1 MDWKTEYAEK
11 IVSADDAVRL
21 VKSGQRIFL
30 TGNCSV
36 PRELLSALI
45 RYAPDLQNVEICQA
59 LTIIGSEYVDPCMA
73 GHLRVNSL
81 FASANVRKAIHE
93 CRADFT
99 PVHLS
104 EFPLLFMKGVL
115 KVDVAFVHLSTPD
128 DQGYCTYGVESGL
141 TKGPAESAKIIIAE
155 INEQMPRLLGDT
167 LVHISKLDAIVPVN
181 YPLAEIPMPDMDSD
195 PVMEKIGQFI
205 AERITDGATLQMG
218 IGDIPNAVLRYLG
231 HKKNLGI
238 HSELI
243 SDGVIDLVEKG
254 IINNSQKT
262 IHKGK
267 ITTGFLLGSRTLH
280 RWCDNNPIV
289 EMQRTEYVNHPMTIA
304 KNKKMVAINSA
315 IEIDLTGQVCSD
327 SIGTKI
333 YSGTGGQM
341 DFIYGSS
348 LAQDGMPIIALPSSS
363 TSSNGTVHN
372 KIVPMLKPGAGVVTT
387 RNHVHYVAT
396 EYGMVDL
403 YGKSFRQRAQSLIS
417 IAHPDFRD
425 ELTAEAKKLNYI
437 E

>member
-11 IVSADDAVRL
+11 IVSADDAVRS

-45 RYAPDLQNVEICQA
+45 RYAPRLKNVEICQA
-59 LTIIGSEYVDPCMA
+59 LTIIGSEYVEPSMA
-73 GHLRVNSL
+73 GHLRINSL
-81 FASANVRKAIHE
+81 FASTNVRKAIHE
-93 CRADFT
+93 GRADFT

-115 KVDVAFVHLSTPD
+115 SVDVAFVQLSPPD
-128 DQGYCTYGVESGL
+128 DHGYCTYGVESGL
-141 TKGPAESAKIIIAE
+141 TIGPAEASKIIIAE
-155 INEQMPRLLGDT
+155 INEQMPRMLGDT
-167 LVHISKLDAIVPVN
+167 LVHVSKLDKIVLVN
-181 YPLAEIPMPDMDSD
+181 YPLAEIPMPDIESD
-195 PVMEKIGQFI
+195 PVMEKIGQHI
-205 AERITDGATLQMG
+205 AERIPDGATLQLG
-218 IGDIPNAVLRYLG
+218 IGDIPNAVLKYLA
-231 HKKNLGI
+231 HKKDLGI

-243 SDGVIDLVEKG
+243 SDGVIELIEKG
-254 IINNSQKT
+254 VINNSQKT

-267 ITTGFLLGSRTLH
+267 VTTGFLLGSRTLH

-289 EMQRTEYVNHPMTIA
+289 EIQRTEYVNHPLTISKNRKMT
-304 KNKKMVAINSA
+304 AINSA
-315 IEIDLTGQVCSD
+315 IEVDFTGQVCSD
-327 SIGTKI
+327 SIGPKI

-348 LAQDGMPIIALPSSS
+348 LAEEGMPIIALPSTS
-363 TSSNGTVHN
+363 TGSNGVIHN

-387 RNHVHYVAT
+387 RNHVHYVVT

-403 YGKSFRQRAQSLIS
+403 YGKSFRQRAKALIS

-425 ELTAEAKKLNYI
+425 ELTLEAKKLNYI
-437 E
+437 D

>member
-1 MDWKTEYAEK
+1 MDWKTEYAGK
-11 IVSADDAVRL
+11 IVSADEAVRF

-45 RYAPDLQNVEICQA
+45 RFAPELFDVEICQA
-59 LTIIGSEYVDPCMA
+59 LTIIGSEYVEPEME
-73 GHLRVNSL
+73 GHLRINSL

-93 CRADFT
+93 GRADFT

-104 EFPLLFMKGVL
+104 EFPLIFMKGVL
-115 KVDVAFVHLSTPD
+115 PVDVAFVHLSVPD
-128 DQGYCTYGVESGL
+128 DDGFCTYGVESGL
-141 TKGPAESAKIIIAE
+141 TKGPAESAKIMIAE

-167 LVHISKLDAIVPVN
+167 RVHISKMDAIVPVD
-181 YPLAEIPMPDMDSD
+181 YPLAEIPMPDLACD
-195 PVMEKIGQFI
+195 PVMEKIGAHI
-205 AERITDGATLQMG
+205 AERIKEGATLQLG
-218 IGDIPNAVLRYLG
+218 IGDIPNAVLHYLG
-231 HKKNLGI
+231 NKKDLGI

-243 SDGVIDLVEKG
+243 SDGVIPLVEKG
-254 IINNSQKT
+254 IINNSKKT
-262 IHKGK
+262 LHPGK
-267 ITTGFLLGSRTLH
+267 ITTGFLLGSHTLH
-280 RWCDNNPIV
+280 KWCDRNSLV
-289 EMQRTEYVNHPMTIA
+289 EIQRTEYVNHPMIIA

-327 SIGTKI
+327 SIGPKI

-341 DFIYGSS
+341 DFIYGAS
-348 LAQDGMPIIALPSSS
+348 LAEEGMPIIALPSSS

-387 RNHVHYVAT
+387 RNHVHFVAT

-403 YGKSFRQRAQSLIS
+403 YGKSIRQRAQALIS

-425 ELTAEAKKLNYI
+425 ELTREAKKLNYI
-437 E
+437 

>member
-1 MDWKTEYAEK
+1 MDWKTEYAGK

-45 RYAPDLQNVEICQA
+45 RRAPELTNVEICQA
-59 LTIIGSEYVDPCMA
+59 LTIIGSEYVAPEME

-93 CRADFT
+93 GHADFT

-104 EFPLLFMKGVL
+104 EFPLLFMKGIL
-115 KVDVAFVHLSTPD
+115 KLDVAFVHLSTPD
-128 DQGYCTYGVESGL
+128 EEGYCTYGVESGL
-141 TKGPAESAKIIIAE
+141 TKGPAESAGLIIAE
-155 INEQMPRLLGDT
+155 INEQMPHMCGDT
-167 LVHISKLDAIVPVN
+167 KVHISRLDAIVAVD
-181 YPLAEIPMPDMDSD
+181 YPLAEHPPCDVDNPI
-195 PVMEKIGQFI
+195 MEKIGQHI
-205 AERITDGATLQMG
+205 ADRIQDGATLQMG
-218 IGDIPNAVLRYLG
+218 IGDIPHAVLKFLRNR
-231 HKKNLGI
+231 KDLGI

-243 SDGVIDLVEKG
+243 SDGVMELVEKG
-254 IINNSQKT
+254 VINNSRKT

-267 ITTGFLLGSRTLH
+267 ITAGFLLGSHALQ
-280 RWCDNNPIV
+280 RWCDHNV
-289 EMQRTEYVNHPMTIA
+289 LVDLQRTEYVNHPMTIA
-304 KNKKMVAINSA
+304 KNYRMVAINSA
-315 IEIDLTGQVCSD
+315 IEVDLTGQVCSD
-327 SIGTKI
+327 SIGPKI
-333 YSGTGGQM
+333 YSGTGGQC

-348 LAQDGMPIIALPSSS
+348 MSEEGMPIIALPSTS
-363 TSSNGTVHN
+363 TSSSGIVHN
-372 KIVPMLKPGAGVVTT
+372 KIVPMLKQGAGVVTT
-387 RNHVHYVAT
+387 RNHVHHVVT

-403 YGKSFRQRAQSLIS
+403 YGKSFRQRAIALIS

-425 ELTAEAKKLNYI
+425 ELIFEAKKLNYI

>member
-1 MDWKTEYAEK
+1 MDWKTEYAGK

-45 RYAPDLQNVEICQA
+45 RRAPVLTDVEICQA
-59 LTIIGSEYVDPCMA
+59 LTIIGSEYVEPEMA

-93 CRADFT
+93 GRADFT

-115 KVDVAFVHLSTPD
+115 KPDVAFVHLSTPD
-128 DQGYCTYGVESGL
+128 EDGYCTYGVESGL
-141 TKGPAESAKIIIAE
+141 TKGPAESAGLIIAE
-155 INEQMPRLLGDT
+155 INEQMPHMCGDT
-167 LVHISKLDAIVPVN
+167 KVHIDKLAAIVAVD
-181 YPLAEIPMPDMDSD
+181 YPLAEIPMPDLDSD
-195 PVMEKIGQFI
+195 PVMEKIGQNI
-205 AERITDGATLQMG
+205 AERIQDGATLQLG
-218 IGDIPNAVLRYLG
+218 IGDIPNAVLRYL
-231 HKKNLGI
+231 HHRKDLGI

-243 SDGVIDLVEKG
+243 SDGVIELVEKG
-254 IINNSQKT
+254 IINNSRKT
-262 IHKGK
+262 LHTGK
-267 ITTGFLLGSRTLH
+267 ITAGFLLGSRVLQ
-280 RWCDNNPIV
+280 RWCDHNSLV
-289 EMQRTEYVNHPMTIA
+289 ELQRTEYVNHPMTIA
-304 KNKKMVAINSA
+304 KNYRMVAINSA
-315 IEIDLTGQVCSD
+315 IEVDLTGQVCSD
-327 SIGTKI
+327 SIGPKI
-333 YSGTGGQM
+333 YSGTGGQC

-348 LAQDGMPIIALPSSS
+348 LAEEGMPVIALPSTS
-363 TSSNGTVHN
+363 TSSTGIVHN
-372 KIVPMLKPGAGVVTT
+372 KIVPMLKQGAGVVTT
-387 RNHVHYVAT
+387 RNHVHHVVT

-403 YGKSFRQRAQSLIS
+403 YGKSFRQRAKALIS

-425 ELTAEAKKLNYI
+425 ELTFEAKKLNYI

>member
-1 MDWKTEYAEK
+1 MDWKTEYAKK

-45 RYAPDLQNVEICQA
+45 RYAPNLKDVEICQA
-59 LTIIGSEYVDPCMA
+59 LTIIGSEYVDPSMA
-73 GHLRVNSL
+73 GHLRINSL
-81 FASANVRKAIHE
+81 FASPNVRKAIHE
-93 CRADFT
+93 GRADFT

-115 KVDVAFVHLSTPD
+115 PVDVAFVQLSPPD
-128 DQGYCTYGVESGL
+128 DHGYCTYGVESGL
-141 TKGPAESAKIIIAE
+141 TIGPAETSKVVIAE
-155 INEQMPRLLGDT
+155 INEQMPRMLGDT
-167 LVHISKLDAIVPVN
+167 MVHISMPDVLIPVD
-181 YPLAEIPMPDMDSD
+181 YPLAEIPMAENGAD
-195 PVMEKIGQFI
+195 PVMQQIGQHI
-205 AERITDGATLQMG
+205 AERIPDEATLQLG
-218 IGDIPNAVLRYLG
+218 IGDIPNAVLRFLSN
-231 HKKNLGI
+231 KKDLGI

-254 IINNSQKT
+254 IINNSKKT

-280 RWCDNNPIV
+280 KWCDNNPIV
-289 EMQRTEYVNHPMTIA
+289 EIQRTEYVNHPFTIA
-304 KNKKMVAINSA
+304 KNRRMIAINSA

-327 SIGTKI
+327 SIGSKI

-348 LAQDGMPIIALPSSS
+348 LAEEGMPIIALPS
-363 TSSNGTVHN
+363 TSMGSNGKVHN

-387 RNHVHYVAT
+387 RNHVRYVVT

-403 YGKSFRQRAQSLIS
+403 YGKSFRQRAQALIS
-417 IAHPDFRD
+417 IAHPDFRQ
-425 ELTAEAKKLNYI
+425 ELTQDAKNLHYI

>member
-1 MDWKTEYAEK
+1 MDWKTEYAGK
-11 IVSADDAVRL
+11 IVSADDAVRY

-45 RYAPDLQNVEICQA
+45 RYAPQLSNVEICQA
-59 LTIIGSEYVDPCMA
+59 LTIIGSEYVEPEME
-73 GHLRVNSL
+73 GHLRINSL

-93 CRADFT
+93 GRADFT

-104 EFPLLFMKGVL
+104 EFPLIFMKGIL
-115 KVDVAFVHLSTPD
+115 PVDVAFVHLSPPD
-128 DQGYCTYGVESGL
+128 DDGYCTFGVESGL
-141 TKGPAESAKIIIAE
+141 TKGPAESAKIMIAE

-167 LVHISKLDAIVPVN
+167 RVHISKMTAIVPVD
-181 YPLAEIPMPDMDSD
+181 YPLAEIPMPDLARD
-195 PVMEKIGQFI
+195 PVMEKIGAHI
-205 AERITDGATLQMG
+205 AERISDGATLQLG
-218 IGDIPNAVLRYLG
+218 IGDIPNAVLHYLG
-231 HKKNLGI
+231 HKKDLGI

-243 SDGVIDLVEKG
+243 SDGVIPLVEKG
-254 IINNSQKT
+254 IINNSKKT
-262 IHKGK
+262 LHPGK
-267 ITTGFLLGSRTLH
+267 ITTGFLLGSHTLH
-280 RWCDNNPIV
+280 KWCDRNSLV
-289 EMQRTEYVNHPMTIA
+289 EIQRTEYVNHPMTIA

-327 SIGTKI
+327 SIGYKI

-341 DFIYGSS
+341 DFIYGAS
-348 LAQDGMPIIALPSSS
+348 LAEEGMPIIALPSSS
-363 TSSNGTVHN
+363 ISSDGTIHN

-403 YGKSFRQRAQSLIS
+403 YGKSFRQRAHALIS

-425 ELTAEAKKLNYI
+425 ELTREAKNLHYI
-437 E
+437 